1 MDRTS
6 VHGWASGLAYHTHLV
21 VVLGT
26 NEGREDGEEEEQKGE
41 VAVRG
46 TKLETGYFTPMAK
59 GGPCIPSKLS
69 WASDESP
76 PCRSWSCRKRMMA

>member
-46 TKLETGYFTPMAK
+46 TKLETGYFTPMEAHAYL
-59 GGPCIPSKLS
+59 PN
-69 WASDESP
+69 SP
-76 PCRSWSCRKRMMA
+76 GHQTRALRAAAGHVGSG